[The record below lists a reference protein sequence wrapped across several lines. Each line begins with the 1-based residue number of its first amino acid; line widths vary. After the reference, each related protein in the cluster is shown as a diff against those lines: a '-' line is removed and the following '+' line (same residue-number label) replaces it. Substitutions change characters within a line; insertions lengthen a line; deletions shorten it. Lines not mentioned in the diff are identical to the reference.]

1 MMLLMLASAPKAT
14 ECGCVHTHTHGRTLA
29 PKQMSH
35 KRVCHTQG
43 DTHKYILQ
51 QQRFQQES
59 CQLSE
64 ILEGTDHH
72 LSPYLL
78 LMRQESLSVQLETP
92 PYKLS
97 SKP

>member
-1 MMLLMLASAPKAT
+1 MLASAPRAT
-14 ECGCVHTHTHGRTLA
+14 ECGHAQTHTHGRTLA
-29 PKQMSH
+29 TKQMSP
-35 KRVCHTQG
+35 KRACRPVC

-64 ILEGTDHH
+64 IFEGTDHH

-78 LMRQESLSVQLETP
+78 LTRQESLSVQLETP